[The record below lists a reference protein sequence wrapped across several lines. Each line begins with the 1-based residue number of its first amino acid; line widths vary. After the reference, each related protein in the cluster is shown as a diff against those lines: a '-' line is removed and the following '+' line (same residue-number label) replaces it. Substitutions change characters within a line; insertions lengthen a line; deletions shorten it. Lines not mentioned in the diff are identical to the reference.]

1 MKKILVMFLAALI
14 AILMLAA
21 CGKEPAPEAPI
32 TEPEDN
38 SVSEPASEPEETPSE
53 EPENETS
60 EVEKENE
67 PAYEPEEKVP
77 FDVKNVFI
85 EETSD
90 GIKVSFEV
98 LPETAE
104 DMQAIVDECG
114 IDDPLKVAAYF
125 IAAVSR
131 YNESENDA
139 FAMIDVLR
147 GPQPMSNGDKSF
159 MKERFSDK
167 LYLADAYFEGAEPA
181 NDYKA
186 EAPYTVMVYDVVTE
200 APEGYAYGEV
210 MTAGAE
216 SPRRITLREKG
227 GNFYIWEYSSI
238 LLSVKLPASEDPW
251 A

>member
-1 MKKILVMFLAALI
+1 MKKILAVLI

-21 CGKEPAPEAPI
+21 CGKEPAPEAPV
-32 TEPEDN
+32 TEPENN
-38 SVSEPASEPEETPSE
+38 SVSEPASEPEEAPSE
-53 EPENETS
+53 EPEKETS
-60 EVEKENE
+60 EEEKEKENE
-67 PAYEPEEKVP
+67 PASEPEEKIP
-77 FDVKNVFI
+77 FDAKNVLM

-104 DMQAIVDECG
+104 DMQAIVDEHG
-114 IDDPLKVAAYF
+114 IDDPLKVTAYF

-131 YNESENDA
+131 YNEAENDA

-147 GPQPMSNGDKSF
+147 GPQPMSDGDKSF

-167 LYLADAYFEGAEPA
+167 LYLPDAYFEGAKPA

-186 EAPYTVMVYDVVTE
+186 EAPYVIMVYDVVTE

-210 MTAGAE
+210 VTAGAE
-216 SPRRITLREKG
+216 NPRRITLREKD
-227 GNFYIWEYSSI
+227 GNFYIWEYNGI
-238 LLSVKLPASEDPW
+238 LLSIKLPASEDPW

>member
-1 MKKILVMFLAALI
+1 MKKILAVLI

-21 CGKEPAPEAPI
+21 CGKEPAPEAPV
-32 TEPEDN
+32 TEPEN
-38 SVSEPASEPEETPSE
+38 NPVSEPASEPEETPSE
-53 EPENETS
+53 DEKETS
-60 EVEKENE
+60 EDEKENE
-67 PAYEPEEKVP
+67 PASEPEEKNS
-77 FDVKNVFI
+77 FDAKNVLI

-104 DMQAIVDECG
+104 DMQAIVDEHG
-114 IDDPLKVAAYF
+114 IDDPLKVTAYF

-131 YNESENDA
+131 YNEAENDA

-147 GPQPMSNGDKSF
+147 GPQPMSDGDKSF

-167 LYLADAYFEGAEPA
+167 LYLPDAYFEGAKPA

-216 SPRRITLREKG
+216 NPRRITLREKD
-227 GNFYIWEYSSI
+227 GNFYIWEYNGI
-238 LLSVKLPASEDPW
+238 LLSIKLPASEDPW